1 MSNYLRIG
9 DCKLPTAAYA
19 KSLNLS
25 SQEKKDLLKIY
36 KNALREN
43 HASNHQL
50 KRFKVEEGRYIR
62 SIRKEKGKKPQPSPT
77 LLTSITTA
85 LYELP
90 GRAFPF
96 W

>member
-25 SQEKKDLLKIY
+25 SEEKKDLIKLFE
-36 KNALREN
+36 NALREN
-43 HASNHQL
+43 DASKHQW
-50 KRFKVEEGRYIR
+50 KRFKIEKGRHFR
-62 SIRKEKGKKPQPSPT
+62 SIRREPQPSPT
-77 LLTSITTA
+77 LFASITTA

-90 GRAFPF
+90 GRVFPF